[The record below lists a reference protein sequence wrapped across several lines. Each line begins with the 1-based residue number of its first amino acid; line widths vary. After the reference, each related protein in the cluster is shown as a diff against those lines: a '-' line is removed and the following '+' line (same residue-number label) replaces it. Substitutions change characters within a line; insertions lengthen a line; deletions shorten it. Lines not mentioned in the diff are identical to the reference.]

1 MICLI
6 LYAANANS
14 YGDLPTN
21 DYCFCGTGPN
31 MDWCFTYVCFKCIT
45 YMWVSQAV
53 GFHGLLFF
61 LGTRA
66 N

>member
-14 YGDLPTN
+14 YGGATMW
-21 DYCFCGTGPN
+21 TGPN

-45 YMWVSQAV
+45 YMWVLQAV
-53 GFHGLLFF
+53 GFHGLFF
-61 LGTRA
+61 LLLCNIA

>member
-31 MDWCFTYVCFKCIT
+31 MDWCFTYARFKCIT

-53 GFHGLLFF
+53 GFHDLSFCSVP
-61 LGTRA
+61 
-66 N
+66 

>member
-21 DYCFCGTGPN
+21 DY
-31 MDWCFTYVCFKCIT
+31 V
-45 YMWVSQAV
+45 
-53 GFHGLLFF
+53 LLLWHRPKYGMVFYIC
-61 LGTRA
+61 
-66 N
+66 